1 MHMGIYTITGLF
13 GIGAD
18 EIIAGGQKAKGIIT
32 MANPCWWLKVN
43 KKAVRLFSNDGAVF
57 PHIITFE
64 YEVDGKHYTGKH
76 YVSWNVR
83 CPVEGSAIAV
93 YYDRTNPAKYA
104 VKL

>member
-43 KKAVRLFSNDGAVF
+43 KKGTRFL
-57 PHIITFE
+57 H
-64 YEVDGKHYTGKH
+64 
-76 YVSWNVR
+76 
-83 CPVEGSAIAV
+83 PV
-93 YYDRTNPAKYA
+93 P
-104 VKL
+104 